1 MLVESKES
9 VCLRLEAKDT
19 EGRHRQ
25 KEQARWNRVKQAA
38 VVEPRPQTAL
48 ASSLD
53 LASIEA
59 LVRSPHLD
67 NEGWLRWTYDT
78 GAAISAF
85 PLDSKIGTETQAL
98 QVNSFPTVVA
108 SAYRE
113 QLSTGME

>member
-1 MLVESKES
+1 M
-9 VCLRLEAKDT
+9 
-19 EGRHRQ
+19 
-25 KEQARWNRVKQAA
+25 KQPA
-38 VVEPRPQTAL
+38 VVD
-48 ASSLD
+48 ASSPD

-78 GAAISAF
+78 GAVISAF
-85 PLDSKIGTETQAL
+85 PLDAKIGTETQAL